1 MLTAVKIPALFSISC
16 GSFSILNLTFYNDK
30 GLTVKSLRESEAQA
44 SPHLNVCTWMGSL
57 RFCPRSWHTPLEAF
71 FSIFSAACS

>member
-1 MLTAVKIPALFSISC
+1 MLTAVGIPALSSTSLWVC
-16 GSFSILNLTFYNDK
+16 LNTYFTLYNDK
-30 GLTVKSLRESEAQA
+30 GMTVESKRESEAWA
-44 SPHLNVCTWMGSL
+44 SPHLNACTWMGSL